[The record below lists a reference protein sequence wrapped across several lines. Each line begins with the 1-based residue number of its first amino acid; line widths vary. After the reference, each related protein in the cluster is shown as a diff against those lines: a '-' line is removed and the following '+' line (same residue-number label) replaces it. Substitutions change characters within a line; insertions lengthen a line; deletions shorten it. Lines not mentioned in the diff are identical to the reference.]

1 MAKELN
7 VSASSWWANF
17 PTSPPLDVEA
27 GLRYKQR
34 EGRMKD
40 PVFLRAVELA
50 KGPFIKVEATPR
62 QARKWN
68 NGKGIALR
76 YRNEAK
82 SHGEPNP

>member
-1 MAKELN
+1 MSGN
-7 VSASSWWANF
+7 WWSSF

-27 GLRYKQR
+27 GERYKQR

-40 PVFLRAVELA
+40 PVFLKACEIV
-50 KGPFIKVEATPR
+50 KVTPSAR

-82 SHGEPNP
+82 RHGETNP